1 MTGIKKTAV
10 WKTYLCKEGKTHSR
24 LPFSCLLTCTHLDEH
39 KCQDA
44 FKSPLLGEIVRLLA
58 RNLPSDFL
66 KLLKLFEF
74 LSFALIISSDE
85 WQSKAQFNLQSL
97 GGNKIGYRA
106 ENIKFVSTDENLK
119 NVTLHFIPSWKCTT
133 MQSNASS
140 LPIINN
146 FHVMLLLCTSS
157 YRSVR

>member
-1 MTGIKKTAV
+1 
-10 WKTYLCKEGKTHSR
+10 
-24 LPFSCLLTCTHLDEH
+24 LDEH

-97 GGNKIGYRA
+97 GESITG
-106 ENIKFVSTDENLK
+106 
-119 NVTLHFIPSWKCTT
+119 
-133 MQSNASS
+133 
-140 LPIINN
+140 
-146 FHVMLLLCTSS
+146 
-157 YRSVR
+157 